1 MPLQIESDNT
11 FLVNE
16 LKKKGS
22 SKSLIAGIVQDIK
35 NTMSSMS
42 DIYISKVN
50 RSGNKVADA
59 LARLGISESSG
70 RVMLGSVPPCVAET
84 LKQDC
89 NQTYTVIM

>member
-1 MPLQIESDNT
+1 MLNGLKSILTWYAAPLQIESDNT

-50 RSGNKVADA
+50 RSGNKVGPVWR
-59 LARLGISESSG
+59 RLLSKI
-70 RVMLGSVPPCVAET
+70 
-84 LKQDC
+84 
-89 NQTYTVIM
+89 VIKRIL